1 MPTECPRVSTQASP
15 LPEYRYRAFISY
27 SHRDS
32 TWAAWLHKALEGYVI
47 PPHLVGTV
55 TDAGVVPPRLAPV
68 FRDRDELA
76 SAGDLGRTVNA
87 ALAQSESLIVICS
100 PHAATSRWVNEEVLS
115 FKRLGRTDR
124 IFCVLV
130 GGEPH
135 ASRFP
140 GREDDECFVPALRY
154 RLGPDGELSHDIIE
168 PIAAD
173 ARHGGDSKLDAK
185 LKLVAG
191 LLGVGFDA
199 LKQRELHRRTR
210 RAVRVS
216 VIALG
221 VMALTTVLAISAFI
235 SRHAAV
241 VASQVAARH
250 QKEAEDL
257 VSFMLGD
264 LNDKL
269 SQVARL
275 DIMEAVDDHAMNY
288 FQKQPTDEVTDSALA
303 QRVVALEKIGNV
315 RLDQG
320 RLGDAMASYQAA
332 LAIAAR
338 LAVKAPADIPLQLAH
353 AEVWAYIGMTQWR
366 LARLDD
372 AQRSFTSSQTILE
385 RAGALA
391 PGNTQLAFQLAMI
404 DNNMGHVM
412 EARGELDQATG
423 QYQRMLSLMEDL
435 VAGQPHNPSWG
446 EYLGSAYNNL
456 GKMALMRGD
465 LADAVARYSADERI
479 QMGLVDAD
487 PKDMSRRDNLLTVHA
502 ILGRTQA
509 LMGDTGPGMER
520 LQRAVDM
527 ATQLTVL
534 DPSNTDYQE
543 HAALYGIQ
551 LARLRRLN
559 GDLPAAMDLTAKAMA
574 TFVTLTRHDAGNAAW
589 QRECAEALV
598 EQSEQS
604 RATGNPDA
612 ARQQAMAALH
622 ALTPL
627 MKQQPD
633 DRATLLAGTQAAL
646 AVADVT
652 ADARVASELRT
663 GALANLRKVRSGQRD
678 PRLRAL
684 YVDALLAQE
693 RRADAMP
700 VIHQLLA
707 SGYRDMAMLQTLRAE
722 HIDIPASRRITLV
735 AAGRQE

>member
-1 MPTECPRVSTQASP
+1 VPTQAST
-15 LPEYRYRAFISY
+15 LPGFRYRAFISY
-27 SHRDS
+27 SHRDK
-32 TWAAWLHKALEGYVI
+32 TWAGWLHKALESYVI
-47 PPHLVGTV
+47 PPYLVGTA
-55 TDAGVVPPRLAPV
+55 TDAGVVPQRLAPI

-87 ALAQSESLIVICS
+87 ALAESASLIVICS
-100 PHAATSRWVNEEVLS
+100 PHAANSRWVNEEVLS

-124 IFCVLV
+124 IFCLLV
-130 GGEPH
+130 EGEPN
-135 ASRFP
+135 ASQFP
-140 GREDDECFVPALRY
+140 GSESDECFVPALRY
-154 RLGPDGELSHDIIE
+154 RLGADE

-173 ARHGGDSKLDAK
+173 ARHGGDSKRNAK
-185 LKLVAG
+185 LKLIAG

-210 RAVRVS
+210 RAVILSAV
-216 VIALG
+216 ALC
-221 VMALTTVLAISAFI
+221 VMTLTTVLAISAFI

-241 VASQVAARH
+241 AASRVAERH

-288 FQKQPTDEVTDSALA
+288 FQKQPADEVTDSALA
-303 QRVVALEKIGNV
+303 QRATALEKIGNV

-320 RLGDAMASYQAA
+320 RLADAMASYRAA

-338 LAVKAPADIPLQLAH
+338 LAEKSPADVSRQLAH
-353 AEVWAYIGMTQWR
+353 AELWAFLGMTQWR
-366 LARLDD
+366 LALLDD
-372 AQRSFTSSQTILE
+372 AQRSFVSAQAILE
-385 RAGALA
+385 RAAKRA
-391 PGNTQLAFQLAMI
+391 PEDTQLAFQLATI
-404 DNNMGHVM
+404 DNNIGHVM
-412 EARGELDQATG
+412 EARGELDQATV

-435 VAGQPHNPSWG
+435 VVGQPHNPAWG

-465 LADAVARYSADERI
+465 LADAVARYGADERI
-479 QMGLVDAD
+479 QTGLVDAD

-509 LMGDTGPGMER
+509 LMGDTGPAMDR
-520 LQRAVDM
+520 LQHAVDM

-543 HAALYGIQ
+543 HVALYGTQ

-559 GDLPAAMDLTAKAMA
+559 GDLPAATKLTAKSMGIFAA
-574 TFVTLTRHDAGNAAW
+574 LTRHDAGNAAW
-589 QRECAEALV
+589 QREYAEALV
-598 EQSEQS
+598 EQSAQS
-604 RATGNPDA
+604 RDTGDADA
-612 ARQQAMAALH
+612 AREQSTTALH
-622 ALTPL
+622 ILTPL

-633 DRATLLAGTQAAL
+633 DRAMLLAGTQARLAL
-646 AVADVT
+646 ADVT
-652 ADARVASELRT
+652 GDANVALQLRSDSVASLR
-663 GALANLRKVRSGQRD
+663 AVKSGQGD

-684 YVDALLAQE
+684 YVQALLAM
-693 RRADAMP
+693 RRKDDAVP
-700 VIHQLLA
+700 VIRQLWD
-707 SGYRDMAMLQTLRAE
+707 SGYRDMAMLQALRHE
-722 HIDIPASRRITLV
+722 RIDYPASQRVTLV
-735 AAGRQE
+735 AAGKPE